1 MNFTVYQIK
10 WLINE
15 YNLTKAKNKPLIEKY
30 KSKRKA
36 ELLKIIHDNNI
47 NPSNYEI
54 PSPPKRDPPQILKK
68 YDKKPYNES
77 EQIEFQKNLKK
88 NKRYKNPLISPNDA
102 IDLKPQLH
110 QRNFIR
116 QFIFSGLR
124 GAIAYHGVGS
134 GKTLTAVISSYYYL
148 KLNPKNKILVISP
161 SALLYNFVEGMI
173 QYGLDISD
181 NRYTFLTY
189 DQYLRKKLSGEN
201 SLVIVDEAHN
211 FRTPI
216 TTTPLLNK
224 EGKVIGEVADSNIK
238 GYTINVNALKKA
250 DKVILL
256 TGTAFV
262 NRLIDIE
269 NLLSWIDNRKP
280 LNGDSFSQMLGSD
293 ASLIDHFNY
302 RISYFESPKDN
313 NFPERRDFIVPFL
326 LSDDENIK
334 YNRYKIEGL
343 PSSKSDKPNSFY
355 SAERGASTFLKE
367 GKISRKNQYT
377 VNLIKKSNQKFIIYV
392 TLYDNGL
399 IQLTNALKMNNIMYV
414 IISGRESK
422 TQKEINKKLFNFYNF
437 KNDKLFTNENTSPE
451 DFQYINNKYR
461 VLIITKAGAEGVDTK
476 NCQNLIMMNGVWN
489 QAMSEQIIARAIRY
503 KSHFGLNVNE
513 RYVNV
518 YKYFMCRDE
527 KEKEQLDIMTS
538 NVNFNYVEL
547 LSSVREEMRLIAKEA
562 KGYGSTQP
570 PAIDVLVRLGLQN
583 RTTYKSKRMGYG
595 KKNQMVVDVEGRDKY
610 EDLKYDIKEHQKKY
624 KAELFKEAPIVEEHK
639 RLSKS
644 GLPDAPYTIKLNDL
658 QNILNIWLFKTYKRL
673 RPNVDNAND
682 EKDEDGYAI
691 KDASFTIDIYL
702 FVLSMAKQQNI
713 NEFLSA
719 LQDSTIKRFEE
730 FKTKLSKELEKYS
743 KEHPDASQNKLDKA
757 ELKLY
762 KIQGE
767 ILNVLKSSAK
777 QITKEQRR
785 EFEKRQQYYTEPE
798 NVRFLYEASNINK
811 QPNDKI
817 LKILEPSAGSGN
829 ILSIIS
835 LLIKDNNK
843 TAMYDMIEIDDK
855 NRTKLKKLELL
866 SPSYTLLEQG
876 NFLLSFPNKSYD
888 YIFMNPPFHLRKRE
902 VFTSREVWDVDFVIR
917 AFAFLEIGG
926 ELHAIIST
934 KYKREKNLENELYK
948 LKKYSSFSETL
959 LSNQTFSNNV
969 KIDIMQLKIVKKNT
983 NYDKEILDKVFYPDV
998 KASGVQ
1004 ILNSLELLDLDDED
1018 KNLKLPSN
1026 Y

>member
-15 YNLTKAKNKPLIEKY
+15 YNLTKANNKPLIEKY

-47 NPSNYEI
+47 NPSNYDI
-54 PSPPKRDPPQILKK
+54 PPPPKRDPPQILKK

-148 KLNPKNKILVISP
+148 KLNPKNKILIISP

-189 DQYLRKKLSGEN
+189 DQYLRKKTSGEN
-201 SLVIVDEAHN
+201 TLVIVDEAHN
-211 FRTPI
+211 FRTQI
-216 TTTPLLNK
+216 TTAPLFNK
-224 EGKVIGEVADSNIK
+224 DGIVIGEIANTNVK

-262 NRLIDIE
+262 NRLQDIE
-269 NLLSWIDNRKP
+269 NLLSWIDNRNP

-326 LSDDENIK
+326 LNDEENKK
-334 YNRYKIEGL
+334 YNRYKNEGL
-343 PSSKSDKPNSFY
+343 PNSASDKPNSFY
-355 SAERGASTFLKE
+355 SAERGASTFLRE
-367 GKISRKNQYT
+367 GKISKKNEYT
-377 VNLIKKSNQKFIIYV
+377 VNLIKKSTQKFIIYV

-399 IQLTNALKMNNIMYV
+399 VQLTNALKMNNIMYV

-422 TQKEINKKLFNFYNF
+422 NQKEINKKLFNFYNF

-461 VLIITKAGAEGVDTK
+461 VLIITKAGSEGVDTK

-538 NVNFNYVEL
+538 NVNFNYIEL
-547 LSSVREEMRLIAKEA
+547 LSSIREEMQLIAKEA
-562 KGYGSTQP
+562 KGYGTETVPTIS
-570 PAIDVLVRLGLQN
+570 VLVKLGLQN
-583 RTTYKSKRMGYG
+583 RTTYKSQRMGYG
-595 KKNQMVVDVEGRDKY
+595 KKNEMVVDVEGRDKY
-610 EDLKYDIKEHQKKY
+610 EKLKSDIQKYKKIN
-624 KAELFKEAPIVEEHK
+624 KAELLKEAPIVEEHK
-639 RLSKS
+639 KLAKT
-644 GLPDAPYTIKLNDL
+644 GLPDAPYFVKLNEL
-658 QNILNIWLFKTYKRL
+658 ENILKNWMFRTYKRL
-673 RPNVDNAND
+673 RPNVD
-682 EKDEDGYAI
+682 DEDEDEDENAI
-691 KDASFTIDIYL
+691 KNASFTIDIYL
-702 FVLSMAKQQNI
+702 FILSMAKQQNI
-713 NEFLSA
+713 NEFLSS
-719 LQDSTIKRFEE
+719 LQNSTIKRFEE
-730 FKTKLSKELEKYS
+730 FKTKLAKELEKYS
-743 KEHPDASQNKLDKA
+743 KEHPDASQNKLDRA

-767 ILNVLKSSAK
+767 ILNELKSSAK
-777 QITKEQRR
+777 QITKAERK

-798 NVRFLYEASNINK
+798 NVRFLYEASNINE

-817 LKILEPSAGSGN
+817 LKILEPSAGAGN

-934 KYKREKNLENELYK
+934 KYKRETNLKNELYK

-959 LSNQTFSNNV
+959 LKNQTFSNNV

-1004 ILNSLELLDLDDED
+1004 ILNSLELLDLDDKD
-1018 KNLKLPSN
+1018 KDLKLPSN